1 MQHHSNDMNR
11 KVTSNC
17 KMNRLVSKIP
27 ARLLSGVFLGIA
39 FLMMSCSQQQKKDD
53 SQMEAVEENV
63 ATPAYIQ
70 SADSMRSDTV
80 PQNNGVGGASANQ
93 PVTDA
98 YDDGYLDGE
107 AMAEEDRVAGQPGMQ
122 VGMDDDDDDYEDG
135 FDDGYD
141 E

>member
-1 MQHHSNDMNR
+1 MIKNAPY
-11 KVTSNC
+11 
-17 KMNRLVSKIP
+17 VSKMKNPLSMIP
-27 ARLLSGVFLGIA
+27 VRRLSFIIFGVG

-53 SQMEAVEENV
+53 SQMEIEAVEEYS
-63 ATPAYIQ
+63 ATPLDIQ
-70 SADSMRSDTV
+70 TADSMRSDTV

-107 AMAEEDRVAGQPGMQ
+107 AMAEEDRMAGHPGMQ
-122 VGMDDDDDDYEDG
+122 VGMDDDEEDYEEG
-135 FDDGYD
+135 YDDGYD

>member
-17 KMNRLVSKIP
+17 KMNRLVPKIH

-53 SQMEAVEENV
+53 SQVEAVEEYA
-63 ATPAYIQ
+63 ATPVYIQ
-70 SADSMRSDTV
+70 STDSTGSDSV
-80 PQNNGVGGASANQ
+80 PQNSGVGNVVTTQ
-93 PVTDA
+93 TVTDA